1 MVDESKDGK
10 VNAGVDDVMTQAKM
24 GAAAAPAGEK
34 QSGDTAGAQSPDN
47 AQLKADKDAPKAT
60 TAEERLA
67 ENEQLDNMDKVE
79 RRKHEAYERLKD
91 AVSDI
96 QTEMVEI
103 GGTFGAKAR
112 ALLDEA
118 LVELRKSF

>member
-1 MVDESKDGK
+1 
-10 VNAGVDDVMTQAKM
+10 
-24 GAAAAPAGEK
+24 
-34 QSGDTAGAQSPDN
+34 
-47 AQLKADKDAPKAT
+47 
-60 TAEERLA
+60 
-67 ENEQLDNMDKVE
+67 MDKVE

-112 ALLDEA
+112 GLLDEA

>member
-1 MVDESKDGK
+1 MVDESNDGK
-10 VNAGVDDVMTQAKM
+10 VNAGVDDVMAQAKM

-47 AQLKADKDAPKAT
+47 AQPKPSEDAEKAT
-60 TAEERLA
+60 TADERLA
-67 ENEQLDNMDKVE
+67 ENEQLDNMDNVE
-79 RRKHEAYERLKD
+79 RRKHDAYQRLKD

-112 ALLDEA
+112 GLLDEA